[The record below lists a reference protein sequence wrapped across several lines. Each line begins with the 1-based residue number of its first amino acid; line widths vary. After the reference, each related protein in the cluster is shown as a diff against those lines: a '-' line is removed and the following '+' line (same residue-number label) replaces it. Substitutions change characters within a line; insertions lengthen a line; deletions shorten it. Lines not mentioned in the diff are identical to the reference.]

1 MSKSA
6 VFRILRFRFG
16 REVLLIG
23 MAYMAYEVVRSLSAG
38 RALDAF
44 QNAELLVRAERALGI
59 FAELN
64 VQVAMLS
71 WQGLVDLLSL
81 WYFWG
86 HFPLIVAF
94 AVWAFAR
101 QRPNYLWARNAIF
114 AAGALGLVIY
124 LAFPVAPPR
133 LLPGAGFVDTLRD
146 VFALQ
151 YEDSSLVNEFAAVPS
166 LHQGFAIIV
175 GVTLFRAIGGRRGVA
190 LMLALPT
197 VMFVSIVA
205 TGNHWF
211 LDAVFGAVV
220 AGIGMLIA
228 TRVERRGLPLPPPL
242 RRLLSVEEPAGPA
255 AAAVPHPGASR

>member
-1 MSKSA
+1 MIKSA
-6 VFRILRFRFG
+6 GQGAFSFRFG

-23 MAYMAYEVVRSLSAG
+23 IAYMAYELVRSLSAG

-64 VQVAMLS
+64 VQVAILS
-71 WQGLVDLLSL
+71 WQGLVDSLSL

-101 QRPNYLWARNAIF
+101 HRPHYLWARNAIF
-114 AAGALGLVIY
+114 AAGAIGLVIY

-151 YEDSSLVNEFAAVPS
+151 YENSSLVNEFAAVPS

-175 GVTLFRAIGGRRGVA
+175 GVTLFRALRGRRGVA
-190 LMLALPT
+190 LMVALPAL
-197 VMFVSIVA
+197 MFVSIVA

-211 LDAVFGAVV
+211 LDAVFGALV

-228 TRVERRGLPLPPPL
+228 CHVERHGLPLPSPL
-242 RRLLSVEEPAGPA
+242 RRLLSVEAPLVQTAE
-255 AAAVPHPGASR
+255 AVPRPGASR